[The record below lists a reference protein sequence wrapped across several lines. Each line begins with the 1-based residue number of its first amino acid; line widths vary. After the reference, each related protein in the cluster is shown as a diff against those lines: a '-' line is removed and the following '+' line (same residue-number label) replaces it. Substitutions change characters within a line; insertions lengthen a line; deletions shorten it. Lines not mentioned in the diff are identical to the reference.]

1 MRLRAL
7 VFRARDEQ
15 SMDEELRLHVQ
26 LEAERLQAR
35 GLSPQAARR
44 QALRDFGGIEQI
56 KEISRDVRG
65 TTSVDAVLRD
75 VRQGLRRLMRD
86 WRFTAAAVLILGLGI
101 GATTAIFS
109 LVNAVLFSPTAVA
122 EPERLVE
129 IYQNARESRAPM
141 ANSYPAYLDMAA
153 FTDVFASTTAVTP
166 PDGVTFRDGTAGLR
180 QSVIEYTTSTYLTT
194 LGLRPSLGRWFDTS
208 EEVSGAPIVAVVGHS
223 AWRRKFGADPSIVGR
238 SIRLDGV
245 PATIVGVGPA
255 GHNGTLPVGVFTDFW
270 VPTSAI
276 VALGRPARMLERATY
291 EGAFFVKARLRPG
304 VTVAQAQAAMDT
316 LGKRLAAEY
325 PKEDP
330 GSGITVMPSTD
341 VRIHPGLD
349 GILAALAAV
358 LLGAVGLVLAIAG
371 SNLATLLLVRGA
383 GRAKEVSIRL
393 AVGAARGELIRHL
406 LTESLLL
413 SGAGGIAGCV
423 LAWWAVR
430 GLAGINL
437 PVGVA
442 VTLDVR
448 VLGFALVLSL
458 MTGVLFGLAPAL
470 KSTKVDLLSS
480 LRDDGEVRSTEHRWL
495 TLKNGLVVVQVAVS
509 VLLLA
514 GTSLALQATSAAR
527 AQQTGFAVDGVALLE
542 TDARYAGYDA
552 AAARTLVERLRQRV
566 EAIPGVQAATLVS
579 GGPMST
585 VGLLLVIEGAG
596 TTPVP
601 GGSIWV
607 GPGFFD
613 TLQIP
618 LLYGRTIDDRD
629 RAETPRVAVVN
640 QNFARRYFGTA
651 NAIGR
656 RFRPE
661 LDTEVWYEVVGVVG
675 DTKTSDLGGDLVD
688 PTPYLFFRSFAQA
701 NRSPTSVMARTSLG
715 AAGLVAAMQRELRAL
730 DLAVPVVSA
739 KTMAQFLDESLIAG
753 RIAAGFL
760 GALGVLG
767 LCLAGIG
774 LYAVVA
780 FAVARRSREIGVRM
794 ALGARSG
801 QVVWSVG
808 REMAVLVGVGTG
820 VGLALSM
827 VAILVLRV
835 VSVPTPGAANIH
847 LYRPVTDPVALASI
861 ALFMAMVGMAAAY
874 VPARRA
880 ARLDPLLA
888 LRRD

>member
-1 MRLRAL
+1 
-7 VFRARDEQ
+7 
-15 SMDEELRLHVQ
+15 
-26 LEAERLQAR
+26 
-35 GLSPQAARR
+35 
-44 QALRDFGGIEQI
+44 
-56 KEISRDVRG
+56 
-65 TTSVDAVLRD
+65 
-75 VRQGLRRLMRD
+75 
-86 WRFTAAAVLILGLGI
+86 
-101 GATTAIFS
+101 
-109 LVNAVLFSPTAVA
+109 
-122 EPERLVE
+122 
-129 IYQNARESRAPM
+129 
-141 ANSYPAYLDMAA
+141 
-153 FTDVFASTTAVTP
+153 
-166 PDGVTFRDGTAGLR
+166 
-180 QSVIEYTTSTYLTT
+180 
-194 LGLRPSLGRWFDTS
+194 
-208 EEVSGAPIVAVVGHS
+208 
-223 AWRRKFGADPSIVGR
+223 
-238 SIRLDGV
+238 
-245 PATIVGVGPA
+245 
-255 GHNGTLPVGVFTDFW
+255 
-270 VPTSAI
+270 
-276 VALGRPARMLERATY
+276 
-291 EGAFFVKARLRPG
+291 
-304 VTVAQAQAAMDT
+304 
-316 LGKRLAAEY
+316 
-325 PKEDP
+325 
-330 GSGITVMPSTD
+330 MPSTD

-349 GILAALAAV
+349 GILAGLAAV
-358 LLGAVGLVLAIAG
+358 LLGAVGLVLAIAC

-383 GRAKEVSIRL
+383 GRAKEVSVRL

-413 SGAGGIAGCV
+413 SAAGGVVGCV

-458 MTGVLFGLAPAL
+458 VTGVLFGLAPAL

-480 LRDDGEVRSTEHRWL
+480 LRDDGEVRSREHRWL

-514 GTSLALQATSAAR
+514 GTSVALQMMSAAR
-527 AQQTGFAVDGVALLE
+527 AQQTGFAVDGVAILE

-552 AAARTLVERLRQRV
+552 AAGRTFVERLRQRV
-566 EAIPGVQAATLVS
+566 EAIPGVQSATLVS
-579 GGPMST
+579 GDPMSP
-585 VGLLLVIEGAG
+585 VGLPLIIEGAG
-596 TTPVP
+596 TEPVQ
-601 GGSIWV
+601 GGSIWAA
-607 GPGFFD
+607 PGFFE

-618 LLYGRTIDDRD
+618 LLYGRTIDTRD

-640 QNFARRYFGTA
+640 QSFARRYFGTA
-651 NAIGR
+651 NALGR

-661 LDTEVWYEVVGVVG
+661 LDTDLWYEVVGVVG

-715 AAGLVAAMQRELRAL
+715 AAGLVGAMQRELRAL

-739 KTMAQFLDESLIAG
+739 KTMAQFLEESLMLG

-767 LCLAGIG
+767 LSLAGIG

-820 VGLALSM
+820 VGLALSI

-835 VSVPTPGAANIH
+835 VSVPPSGAANIT
-847 LYRPVTDPVALASI
+847 LYRPDIDPAALASI